1 MRSLRAMRGGGTG
14 SSKRRL
20 LACGAG
26 TVVLLALLAQVILP
40 RIAASRISSRIGRY
54 GAVQSVSVSA
64 WPAIKLLWG
73 DADSVRVSARSLALT
88 TRQAAALLWEARGTS
103 SLDISAREVRLG
115 PLRVHDATLRKR
127 GSALTATALAD
138 EADVRAALPGGLAVQ
153 LLRSAG
159 GEVEVRAS
167 GALFGI
173 GASVDAVAL
182 ASEGKLVAH
191 PVGFLVEALQLT
203 LFADQHVHVSGV
215 AATVAS
221 DRPRVY
227 RLALTGILH

>member
-1 MRSLRAMRGGGTG
+1 M
-14 SSKRRL
+14 
-20 LACGAG
+20 
-26 TVVLLALLAQVILP
+26 
-40 RIAASRISSRIGRY
+40 
-54 GAVQSVSVSA
+54 
-64 WPAIKLLWG
+64 
-73 DADSVRVSARSLALT
+73 
-88 TRQAAALLWEARGTS
+88 
-103 SLDISAREVRLG
+103 
-115 PLRVHDATLRKR
+115 HDATLRKR

-191 PVGFLVEALQLT
+191 PLGFLIEGLQLT
-203 LFADQHVHVSGV
+203 LFADQHVHVSV
-215 AATVAS
+215 SPRPSRATQ
-221 DRPRVY
+221 PRVY
-227 RLALTGILH
+227 RLALTGILR